1 VTSTPPE
8 PAADVRVI
16 AAGSSF
22 SEWASLNDTIM
33 GGSSR
38 AGCRLTPEGLVLEG
52 EVVSEGGGFVSCRYP
67 VYRPPLDLSRYRGLR
82 LRVDGGGR
90 TLKLAVACADGVM
103 GLTELIPGG
112 LRWVAPLP
120 TLAEGTTTLEIPFSI
135 LKPVV
140 RAQPVTFPV
149 QFQAS
154 ALTRLQLLHSRFADD
169 GRENSGYRSGSIHL
183 VVRAIEA
190 YR

>member
-1 VTSTPPE
+1 MTLTPPE

-38 AGCRLTPEGLVLEG
+38 AGCRLTSEGLVLEG
-52 EVVSEGGGFVSCRYP
+52 EVVSEGGGFVSCRSP

-90 TLKLAVACADGVM
+90 TLKLA
-103 GLTELIPGG
+103 ELIPGG

-140 RAQPVTFPV
+140 RAQPVTLPV

-169 GRENSGYRSGSIHL
+169 GSENSGYRAGSIQLL
-183 VVRAIEA
+183 VRSIEA

>member
-1 VTSTPPE
+1 
-8 PAADVRVI
+8 
-16 AAGSSF
+16 
-22 SEWASLNDTIM
+22 
-33 GGSSR
+33 
-38 AGCRLTPEGLVLEG
+38 
-52 EVVSEGGGFVSCRYP
+52 
-67 VYRPPLDLSRYRGLR
+67 
-82 LRVDGGGR
+82 
-90 TLKLAVACADGVM
+90 
-103 GLTELIPGG
+103 
-112 LRWVAPLP
+112 LP

-140 RAQPVTFPV
+140 RAQPVPFPV